1 MTLIPTIKR
10 EVKIMESMLFTTL
23 TAYEEASLSGG
34 NNPPKPAPWKKHD
47 KKVVKY
53 PAFIVPIYVITAP
66 VTQIAVN
73 INTGKVVGDLTQ
85 AAQNNNTQTVK

>member
-1 MTLIPTIKR
+1 
-10 EVKIMESMLFTTL
+10 MESMLFTTL

-34 NNPPKPAPWKKHD
+34 NPPKPTPPKKKHD
-47 KKVVKY
+47 YKLVKY
-53 PAFIVPIYVITAP
+53 PQYFYPITVITAP